1 MVNAMT
7 LDELNLLSRT
17 EAAIAFSRC
26 CGSSQWPK
34 AMALRR
40 PFYDEAE
47 LFNVADSAWKRLS
60 PDDWLEAFS
69 HHPKIG
75 DVHTLREKFAST
87 ASWAEGEQAGARVAS
102 EATFQE
108 LAAGNVKYEKKFGYI
123 FIVCAKG
130 KNADE
135 MAKLLNQRL
144 KNDPATELSIA
155 AEEQRKITKLRLEKL
170 LVQDSP

>member
-7 LDELNLLSRT
+7 LDDLNLLSRT

-26 CGSSQWPK
+26 CGSSQWAK
-34 AMALRR
+34 TMALRR

-47 LFNVADSAWKRLS
+47 LFKVADSAWRRLS

-69 HHPKIG
+69 RHPKIG
-75 DVHTLREKFAST
+75 DVHSLREKFAST
-87 ASWAEGEQAGARVAS
+87 SSWAEGEQSGASTAS
-102 EATFQE
+102 EEVLQA
-108 LAAGNVKYEKKFGYI
+108 LAAGNAAYERKFGYI
-123 FIVCAKG
+123 FIVCATG

-135 MAKLLNQRL
+135 MAALLKQRL
-144 KNDPATELSIA
+144 NNDPATELPIA
-155 AEEQRKITKLRLEKL
+155 DEEQCKITKLRLEKL